1 MTHSMKLK
9 DPHFRNVLEGKKIYE
24 LRLYDEKRKAMNVG
38 DVITIK
44 HNDNSHNCYN
54 VVITDIK
61 VFTSFKKAIK
71 DSGFDK
77 VIPDAQNLNDA
88 VGIYLNIPNYP
99 EGESKY
105 GVVRFTFVLQ
115 NVLKNVHLLNIQ

>member
-9 DPHFRNVLEGKKIYE
+9 DPYFRNVLEGKKIYE
-24 LRLYDEKRKAMNVG
+24 LRLYDEKRKAMNIG

-44 HNDNSHNCYN
+44 HNDNTYSSYN
-54 VVITDIK
+54 VVITGIK
-61 VFTSFKKAIK
+61 VFTSFKKALK
-71 DSGFDK
+71 NSGFDK
-77 VIPDAQNLNDA
+77 VIPDAKNFDEAIN
-88 VGIYLNIPNYP
+88 VYLKIPNYP

-115 NVLKNVHLLNIQ
+115 NVLQNIHLLNIQ